1 MALSNKFLLLIVLL
15 LALFQFSIA
24 TDYIVGDT
32 EGWTSMSTVVDY
44 DGWISATS
52 GVDYKGWQVTEEAFK
67 QCNPTSPIA
76 TYTTGSDKIVLQKAE
91 HYYFL
96 CGFPGH
102 CQAGQKLDILVKPAS
117 SSDNTAGNIESN
129 PMASSP
135 SDNTASSATT
145 PNTATVPM
153 MVVAEA
159 F

>member
-15 LALFQFSIA
+15 LALFQFSID

-32 EGWTSMSTVVDY
+32 EGWIPMSVLDY
-44 DGWISATS
+44 GGCS
-52 GVDYKGWQVTEEAFK
+52 GLQVTEK
-67 QCNPTSPIA
+67 HSNNVIQHLQLQHIR
-76 TYTTGSDKIVLQKAE
+76 DKIVLEKAE

-102 CQAGQKLDILVKPAS
+102 CQAGQKLDILVKPAAS
-117 SSDNTAGNIESN
+117 SSDNIAGNESN

-135 SDNTASSATT
+135 SSIPDYTASSATT